1 MCHSDQTCWYKHSR
15 DLGDRAH
22 IETHL
27 NDVEDHLGGGG
38 GNGRGGSGNQHRS
51 HLIVRRVRKRDGGR
65 YRCSSDLT
73 EEAYVDVK
81 VVKTRYDH

>member
-1 MCHSDQTCWYKHSR
+1 MSVTIDLLVYSR

-27 NDVEDHLGGGG
+27 NDVEDHIG
-38 GNGRGGSGNQHRS
+38 GNGRGTGSGNQHRS

-73 EEAYVDVK
+73 GEAHVDVK
-81 VVKTRYDH
+81 VVKKRYGH